1 MPEEMT
7 DEGHMALLNFVCS
20 IVSSL
25 LFNQIDAEPSIGLK
39 LNDVGLR
46 AMFEKWL
53 DSQQSPVD
61 VNKLHNYA
69 LQMAMKAV
77 WIPLSIFTHAIVN
90 RFKKRNKKTSIH
102 NAPNFY
108 ETTMEL

>member
-1 MPEEMT
+1 
-7 DEGHMALLNFVCS
+7 
-20 IVSSL
+20 
-25 LFNQIDAEPSIGLK
+25 
-39 LNDVGLR
+39 
-46 AMFEKWL
+46 
-53 DSQQSPVD
+53 
-61 VNKLHNYA
+61 
-69 LQMAMKAV
+69 MAMKAV